1 MVFHIL
7 FTLDEHQDLVLKEAL
22 RKVLSV
28 FPSTSAVEKLSLKSR
43 LRVWTAEMQSQ
54 TMKNILHSS
63 LLFSK

>member
-28 FPSTSAVEKLSLKSR
+28 FPSTFAVEKLSLKSQ